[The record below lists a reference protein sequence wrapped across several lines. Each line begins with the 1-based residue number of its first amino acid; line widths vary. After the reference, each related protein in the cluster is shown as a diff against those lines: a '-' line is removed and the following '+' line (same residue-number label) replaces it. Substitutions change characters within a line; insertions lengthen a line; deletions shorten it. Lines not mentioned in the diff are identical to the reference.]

1 MGYTRY
7 GHVNKIFIKVG
18 DRVNIGDKIATNGTG
33 NGQWLAHL
41 HRDHP
46 KEIPKG
52 NYGFYNIGWT
62 KEQTQDA
69 FNDPNG
75 YQKALGDK
83 YDHLGYG
90 WLELANYGTK
100 TAPKMCYHPG
110 LDENGNGS
118 GNTDLDDPVYA
129 VADGIV
135 EYVYSGTGSNG
146 GWGHLI
152 VIKEETNMNKD
163 FVKVVSDLCEE
174 EFGDNLNESEQADAA
189 KKLEAVKVKMKT
201 VSEASAALYS
211 TVQDY
216 TSKITSLTDSNK
228 LYQAN
233 IELLDQQLAQAR
245 VMASC
250 GIMDVSFIDL
260 LRELKNR
267 IIRF

>member
-7 GHVNKIFIKVG
+7 GHVNKIFVKVG
-18 DRVNIGDKIATNGTG
+18 DMVNIGDKIATNGTG

-100 TAPKMCYHPG
+100 KAPKMCYHPG

-118 GNTDLDDPVYA
+118 GNVDLDDPVYA
-129 VADGIV
+129 VSDGVV
-135 EYVYSGTGSNG
+135 EYIYSGSDSNG

-152 VIKEETNMNKD
+152 VINETKMNKE
-163 FVKVVSDLCEE
+163 FVKIVSELCGESYGE
-174 EFGDNLNESEQADAA
+174 SLNESEQKDAA
-189 KKLEAVKVKMKT
+189 KKLEAEKVKMQT
-201 VSEASAALYS
+201 VREASAILFD
-211 TVQDY
+211 TVQERDA
-216 TSKITSLTDSNK
+216 KIMSLTDSNK
-228 LYQAN
+228 LYRAN
-233 IELLDQQLAQAR
+233 MELLEQRLAQAQEL
-245 VMASC
+245 SSY
-250 GIMDVSFIDL
+250 GIMDVPLVDL